1 MLQKRFSLTRLLNMA
16 LADDRCVR
24 GRYKIHMASEFSKSK
39 HAFQHAQS
47 AHLGTCIPLCF
58 TQSSGQPNLKLYYIP
73 QLLICAS
80 FSDNFHPPVKQF
92 EVLLSWR
99 TKPNRLG
106 TFITVHT
113 REMNP
118 HVRTEHKNSRI
129 RGPSARWPWG
139 QATAQSLVSA

>member
-1 MLQKRFSLTRLLNMA
+1 MLQNRFSLTRLLNMA
-16 LADDRCVR
+16 LADDSCVR

-80 FSDNFHPPVKQF
+80 FRDNFHPPVKQF

-99 TKPNRLG
+99 TTP
-106 TFITVHT
+106 TD
-113 REMNP
+113 
-118 HVRTEHKNSRI
+118 
-129 RGPSARWPWG
+129 
-139 QATAQSLVSA
+139 